1 MDFREIDKIL
11 QAEFASKKVAAENL
25 AAQNL
30 RKVNASPVYQKLD
43 AIERELILEV
53 SKLKS
58 KDESYKNLKQNLETL
73 RKEKEKIL
81 NKMGLKY
88 ADLKPKYSCKIC
100 EDSGFVLGKPCNC
113 YKKRKNMELTNAFG
127 LSANK
132 DCSFDNFNTEICKNG
147 KQAENLSKIANIL
160 KKWSEKYPN
169 NAKNNLIISGK
180 TGVGKTHL
188 TSCLANE
195 LLAKDVSVC
204 FVSAFDLNESF
215 LKYHTSF
222 DKTKSSWIEPFI
234 DTDVLFIDDL
244 GTEPVLRNVT
254 KNYLY
259 LVLSERER
267 FNRPVVI
274 TTNLMLDELNNRYDE
289 RICSR
294 LCNKRNSNLIFIDG
308 EDLRLGK

>member
-11 QAEFASKKVAAENL
+11 QAEFATKKVNAENL
-25 AAQNL
+25 AAENL
-30 RKVNASPVYQKLD
+30 KKINSNSAYKKLD
-43 AIERELILEV
+43 VIERGIILEI
-53 SKLKS
+53 SKCKS
-58 KDESYKNLKQNLETL
+58 KNETYKNLKQNLETV
-73 RKEKEKIL
+73 RTEKEKIL
-81 NKMGLKY
+81 NDAGLKQG
-88 ADLKPKYSCKIC
+88 DLKPKYSCKLC
-100 EDSGFVLGKPCNC
+100 ADTGFVYGKPCEC
-113 YKKRKNMELTNAFG
+113 YKKRKNMELIKAFG

-132 DCSFDNFNTEICKNG
+132 DCSFDNFTTSICKNE
-147 KQAENLSKIANIL
+147 KQAENLNKIANIL

-188 TSCLANE
+188 SSCLANE
-195 LLAKDVSVC
+195 LLSKDVAVC

-222 DKTKSSWIEPFI
+222 DKTKSSWLEPFI
-234 DTDVLFIDDL
+234 EADVLFIDDL
-244 GTEPVLRNVT
+244 GTEPILRNVT

-267 FNRPVVI
+267 FNKPIII

-294 LCNKRNSNLIFIDG
+294 LCNKRNSNLIFIEG
-308 EDLRLGK
+308 EDLRRVK